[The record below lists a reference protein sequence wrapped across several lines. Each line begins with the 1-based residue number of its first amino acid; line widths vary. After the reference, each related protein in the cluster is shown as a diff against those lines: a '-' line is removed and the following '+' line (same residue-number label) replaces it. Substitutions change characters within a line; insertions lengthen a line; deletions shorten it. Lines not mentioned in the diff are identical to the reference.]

1 MKISSE
7 KQIVVEAEAVRHERE
22 VSNAGGKKLD
32 SAERDKCKPVLLR
45 LSMAG
50 ILDTT
55 TYVPLWD
62 RMEGTWLWFLVA

>member
-55 TYVPLWD
+55 TTTYV
-62 RMEGTWLWFLVA
+62 RMEGTWLWTLVA

>member
-1 MKISSE
+1 LKISSE

-22 VSNAGGKKLD
+22 VSSAGGKKLD

-55 TYVPLWD
+55 TTTYV
-62 RMEGTWLWFLVA
+62 RMEGTWLWTLVA

>member
-1 MKISSE
+1 LKISSE

-55 TYVPLWD
+55 TTTYV
-62 RMEGTWLWFLVA
+62 RMEGTWLWTLVA

>member
-1 MKISSE
+1 LKISSE

-22 VSNAGGKKLD
+22 VTNAGGKKLD

-55 TYVPLWD
+55 TTTYV
-62 RMEGTWLWFLVA
+62 RMEGTWLWTLVA